1 MLLEPG
7 LLSIVVDGRRVD
19 RAVIDRGIAHAGV
32 LQQGLEWIVRVPTR
46 TQDALLAPIAEQW
59 RAALPADAAHAPIS
73 VLRPA
78 AYGAWLAQ
86 QPAGALVGL
95 APGRRGGLLR
105 WVAPNAEEQHLAACH
120 TPLLALGAAARPL
133 RQILFPVDL
142 TQRSAAALDA
152 AIALCQ
158 RFGSTLHL
166 VHIFGGPPRPFDAAE
181 RAERATQ
188 RTARALYDLDRATL
202 GAWAERA
209 RAAGVAVTAQYAEGE
224 PVPQLLHYAA
234 QHDIDWLVL
243 VSHGARDQRDILAGS
258 TTAQLIRRTRL
269 PVIAWRAAAGT

>member
-46 TQDALLAPIAEQW
+46 TQDALLAPIAGQW
-59 RAALPADAAHAPIS
+59 QAALPADAPAAPIT
-73 VLRPA
+73 VVRAA
-78 AYGAWLAQ
+78 AYGAWRERRHG
-86 QPAGALVGL
+86 GAMIGL
-95 APGRRGGLLR
+95 MSERRGGLLR
-105 WVAPNAEEQHLAACH
+105 WMLPNAEEQHLTACH
-120 TPLLALGAAARPL
+120 TPLLALGATARPL
-133 RQILFPVDL
+133 RRVLLPTDL

-158 RFGSTLHL
+158 RFDSALHL
-166 VHIFGGPPRPFDAAE
+166 VHIFGGPPRPFTADELAG
-181 RAERATQ
+181 RATQ

-202 GAWAERA
+202 GTWAERA

-234 QHDIDWLVL
+234 QHDIDWMVL

-269 PVIAWRAAAGT
+269 PVIAWRAAAGA